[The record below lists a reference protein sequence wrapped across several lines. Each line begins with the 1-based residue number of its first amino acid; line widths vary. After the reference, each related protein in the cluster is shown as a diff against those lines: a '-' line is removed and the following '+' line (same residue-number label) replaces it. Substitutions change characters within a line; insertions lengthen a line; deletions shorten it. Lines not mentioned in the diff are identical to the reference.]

1 MGGSSSDDDKE
12 RGTLNRL
19 EPPEKIPRSNEG
31 PQGENW
37 TRVDLI
43 VDSGASD
50 STLPFGV
57 LPDHENGEA
66 RGYKEFS
73 MADGRS
79 LLNLGTK
86 KLQMAFQCGRIMT
99 GTFSVV
105 DISKPLLSM
114 GKLVSMGKEEVS
126 LVHCRQETAIRNLF
140 ARTIWVLI
148 PKPQCIGTISQE
160 NHLRQKRLKRQ
171 EQRRSV

>member
-1 MGGSSSDDDKE
+1 MDFECSRYAKLISTLPSHVDSTVLCHCGSAASARQGVRKKSFDPSKGRMGGSSSDDDKE

-73 MADGRS
+73 
-79 LLNLGTK
+79 
-86 KLQMAFQCGRIMT
+86 
-99 GTFSVV
+99 
-105 DISKPLLSM
+105 
-114 GKLVSMGKEEVS
+114 
-126 LVHCRQETAIRNLF
+126 
-140 ARTIWVLI
+140 IWPMDVAY
-148 PKPQCIGTISQE
+148 
-160 NHLRQKRLKRQ
+160 
-171 EQRRSV
+171 

>member
-1 MGGSSSDDDKE
+1 
-12 RGTLNRL
+12 
-19 EPPEKIPRSNEG
+19 
-31 PQGENW
+31 
-37 TRVDLI
+37 
-43 VDSGASD
+43 
-50 STLPFGV
+50 
-57 LPDHENGEA
+57 
-66 RGYKEFS
+66 

-160 NHLRQKRLKRQ
+160 NHLRQKRLKRPRTEEISVINQ
-171 EQRRSV
+171 MQVWEVLGRATVKRKGYSYTLGRREQGRREEREVSFPFGCKGDQAFQRNTRFMDGFL